1 MTFTGGSTNRVAS
14 SPSPTAT
21 GEQIA
26 GSETSAV
33 ARKTLTRSALITQI
47 SARATGLTE
56 DDVRF
61 TVSLLLTAITEHVA
75 RGGRVEI
82 RGFGSFVRRPRR
94 ARISRNPGTGAQ
106 VFVDAKFVPHFKM
119 SGEFRRGLNASLAA
133 DARSVG
139 AAPTSPPH
147 QGRQENANALT
158 RVSA

>member
-1 MTFTGGSTNRVAS
+1 MPV
-14 SPSPTAT
+14 PTAV
-21 GEQIA
+21 GERLA
-26 GSETSAV
+26 RAV
-33 ARKTLTRSALITQI
+33 AGEPSQKTLTRSALVAQI
-47 SARATGLTE
+47 AARGTGLTE

-119 SGEFRRGLNASLAA
+119 SGEFRRGLNASFAA
-133 DARSVG
+133 DVRSVG
-139 AAPTSPPH
+139 AAPTSPPQH
-147 QGRQENANALT
+147 GRRRNANALT
-158 RVSA
+158 MESA

>member
-1 MTFTGGSTNRVAS
+1 MPV
-14 SPSPTAT
+14 PTAV
-21 GEQIA
+21 GERLA
-26 GSETSAV
+26 RAV
-33 ARKTLTRSALITQI
+33 AGEPSQKTLTRSALVAQI
-47 SARATGLTE
+47 AARGKGLTE

-82 RGFGSFVRRPRR
+82 RGFGSFVRRLRR

-106 VFVDAKFVPHFKM
+106 VIVDAKFVPHFKM

>member
-1 MTFTGGSTNRVAS
+1 MPV
-14 SPSPTAT
+14 PTAV
-21 GEQIA
+21 GERLA
-26 GSETSAV
+26 RAV
-33 ARKTLTRSALITQI
+33 AGEPSQKTLTRSALVAQI
-47 SARATGLTE
+47 AARGTGLTE
-56 DDVRF
+56 DDVHF

-82 RGFGSFVRRPRR
+82 RGFGSFVRRLRR
-94 ARISRNPGTGAQ
+94 ARISRNPRTGAQ
-106 VFVDAKFVPHFKM
+106 VIVDAKFVPHFKM

-139 AAPTSPPH
+139 DAPTSPPH

>member
-1 MTFTGGSTNRVAS
+1 MPV
-14 SPSPTAT
+14 PTAV
-21 GEQIA
+21 GERLA
-26 GSETSAV
+26 RAV
-33 ARKTLTRSALITQI
+33 AGEPSQKTLTRSALVAQI
-47 SARATGLTE
+47 AARGKGLTE

-82 RGFGSFVRRPRR
+82 RGFGSFVRRLRR
-94 ARISRNPGTGAQ
+94 ARISRNPRTGAQ
-106 VFVDAKFVPHFKM
+106 VIVDAKFVPHFKM

>member
-1 MTFTGGSTNRVAS
+1 MNTFAATTRTVDYAYVHRWKMAHRKVTTQKTPGNTCSFTHIAQTAAWRVS
-14 SPSPTAT
+14 
-21 GEQIA
+21 
-26 GSETSAV
+26 
-33 ARKTLTRSALITQI
+33 
-47 SARATGLTE
+47 GLTE

-82 RGFGSFVRRPRR
+82 RGFGSFVRRLRR

-106 VFVDAKFVPHFKM
+106 VIVDAKFVPHFKM

>member
-1 MTFTGGSTNRVAS
+1 MPV
-14 SPSPTAT
+14 PTAV
-21 GEQIA
+21 GERLA
-26 GSETSAV
+26 RAV
-33 ARKTLTRSALITQI
+33 AGEPSQKTLTRSALVAQI
-47 SARATGLTE
+47 AARGAGLTE

-82 RGFGSFVRRPRR
+82 RGFGSFVRRLRR

-106 VFVDAKFVPHFKM
+106 VIVDAKFVPHFKM